1 MNYYDLQKNAFG
13 ACEGMKG
20 SLPITNQNGPVI
32 CPKPCRVGVL
42 TNMSIRPLRWH
53 FSQQVEESD
62 SKAGA
67 ELLDI
72 ILKKETYEEEYANQ
86 LVSSPPY
93 FFGSPPVRAG
103 NPLINDARFRDE
115 QHTPMSSISSPLCLL
130 SPTSASHKAGCART
144 KYGPKPAAVRV
155 EGFDCISRDH
165 KNSSIPSVA

>member
-1 MNYYDLQKNAFG
+1 MNYYDLQKNAYG
-13 ACEGMKG
+13 ACEGLRG
-20 SLPITNQNGPVI
+20 SLPITNQNGPII

-42 TNMSIRPLRWH
+42 TNMSIRPLRWT

-115 QHTPMSSISSPLCLL
+115 QHNPMSGISSPLCLL